1 MLLDDSLFTSKAGEV
16 IQKPVFLNGNYI
28 VLGVN
33 KRTEA
38 DLAEFARQRDALMQA
53 ALTERKNQ
61 VFDDYLAATQRTME
75 TNGKIKIYKDVL
87 ANMQDEEVPEAAP
100 RQRPRLPITK

>member
-1 MLLDDSLFTSKAGEV
+1 MIF
-16 IQKPVFLNGNYI
+16 QKPVLLNGNYI

-38 DLAEFARQRDALMQA
+38 DLAEFAKQRDTLMQT

-61 VFDDYLAATQRTME
+61 VFDDYLGATQRAME
-75 TNGKIKIYKDVL
+75 ASGKIKIYKNVL

-100 RQRPRLPITK
+100 RSRPRLPITR